1 MVDGEP
7 HTLEF
12 NCFRTSVVDILRK
25 NGGGMHASRLRYQQG
40 NIYEDISA
48 CTEHLINISVW
59 HGYESYN

>member
-25 NGGGMHASRLRYQQG
+25 NGGGMHASRLRYQQSNTELDG
-40 NIYEDISA
+40 NYILFEYFNTGNSLR
-48 CTEHLINISVW
+48 CFV
-59 HGYESYN
+59 